1 MDFIYHDLNII
12 QNGIVIKKMKS
23 RHLSVKDPY
32 HDLLYGSYGIP
43 TSSVC
48 VRKDIFTNSIGFAE
62 VQELVGLE
70 DFNLWL
76 QLAKNGIRF
85 KYMPLA
91 LGTYFLGTENLSFN
105 DENRIFRYK
114 YLFKKIID
122 SEENSHTKKKLSATL
137 NYYISWIY
145 FNNRNFK
152 KAILP
157 TIHSLCYGSISIKLA
172 VFRSVLKALIKV

>member
-1 MDFIYHDLNII
+1 MSSVFNYNLNKFNFNSRYYLYKIKKKINQEDRKYCFEIFGYDFIID
-12 QNGIVIKKMKS
+12 
-23 RHLSVKDPY
+23 
-32 HDLLYGSYGIP
+32 
-43 TSSVC
+43 
-48 VRKDIFTNSIGFAE
+48 
-62 VQELVGLE
+62 E